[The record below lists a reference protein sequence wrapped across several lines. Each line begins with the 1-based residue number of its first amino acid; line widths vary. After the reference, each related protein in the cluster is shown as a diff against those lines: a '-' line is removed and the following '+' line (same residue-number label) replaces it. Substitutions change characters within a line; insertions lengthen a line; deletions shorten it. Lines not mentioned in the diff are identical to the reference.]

1 MRIRYITEQSNLIL
15 DTLIERMLAATYDN
29 VRLDTHSLQLFYTGL
44 GRLGFHFLRSTQIR
58 NQSYMNQ
65 NSIFSADFMLELT
78 NRLQERLAFDITDCT
93 TDFNDCN
100 THIRVCEIAVETTL
114 DFIRN
119 VWNDLNG
126 TSAIIA
132 AALLL

>member
-1 MRIRYITEQSNLIL
+1 
-15 DTLIERMLAATYDN
+15 
-29 VRLDTHSLQLFYTGL
+29 
-44 GRLGFHFLRSTQIR
+44 
-58 NQSYMNQ
+58 MNQ
-65 NSIFSADFMLELT
+65 NSILSADFMLELT
-78 NRLQERLAFDITDCT
+78 NRFQERLAFDITDCT